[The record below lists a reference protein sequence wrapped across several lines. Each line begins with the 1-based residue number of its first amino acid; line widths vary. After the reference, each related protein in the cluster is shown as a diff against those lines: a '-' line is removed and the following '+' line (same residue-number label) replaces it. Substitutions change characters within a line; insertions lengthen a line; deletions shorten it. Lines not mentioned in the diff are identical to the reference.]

1 VTTLARS
8 WRWVESEAIGYRR
21 VWRGTVISSFVNPV
35 LFLSAMG
42 LGLGTLV
49 DSTGDELAVPY
60 LTFVATGLLAAT
72 AMQTSAGEGA
82 FPVMAG
88 IKWRKG
94 FHGAITTPLGP
105 SDIVLGMMIWGGIR
119 LSFVLSVFALISVA
133 FGALEIGPALLAVP
147 PAILT
152 GLAFQSTV
160 TAYTV
165 TRENEISLSTLFRF
179 GIIPL
184 FLFSGTFFPIS
195 QLPQPLQIVA
205 YFTPLFHGVELVR
218 KIALPGADSSIVTSL
233 PIWVH
238 VVYLTVMTV
247 AGTFFA
253 SRWLDRRLRQ

>member
-1 VTTLARS
+1 MTALTRS

-21 VWRGTVISSFVNPV
+21 VWRGTVISSFVNPI
-35 LFLSAMG
+35 LFLTAMG

-49 DSTGDELAVPY
+49 DSGGDDLGVPY
-60 LTFVATGLLAAT
+60 LAFVATGLLAAT

-105 SDIVLGMMIWGGIR
+105 SDIVVGMMIWGAIR
-119 LSFVLSVFALISVA
+119 LTFVLTVFALVSVV
-133 FGALEIGPALLAVP
+133 FGALDLGPALLAVP

-152 GLAFQSTV
+152 GLAFQSSV

-195 QLPQPLQIVA
+195 QLPQPLQVVA

-218 KIALPGADSSIVTSL
+218 KIALPGADSSIVTTL
-233 PIWVH
+233 PVWVH
-238 VVYLTVMTV
+238 VAYLTVMAVT
-247 AGTFFA
+247 GTA
-253 SRWLDRRLRQ
+253 LAARWLGRRLKP

>member
-1 VTTLARS
+1 
-8 WRWVESEAIGYRR
+8 VESEVISYRR

-49 DSTGDELAVPY
+49 DSGTNDLAVPY
-60 LTFVATGLLAAT
+60 LAFVATGLLAAT

-105 SDIVLGMMIWGGIR
+105 PDIVVGMMIWGAIR
-119 LSFVLSVFALISVA
+119 LIFVLAVFALISVA
-133 FGALEIGPALLAVP
+133 FGALELGPALLAVP
-147 PAILT
+147 PAVLT
-152 GLAFQSTV
+152 GLAFQGTV

-165 TRENEISLSTLFRF
+165 TRENEVSLSTLFRF

-195 QLPQPLQIVA
+195 QLPQPLQVVA

-218 KIALPGADSSIVTSL
+218 KIALPGADASIVTPL
-233 PIWVH
+233 PVWVH
-238 VVYLTVMTV
+238 VAYLTVMAATGIV
-247 AGTFFA
+247 LA
-253 SRWLDRRLRQ
+253 SIWLGRRLRP